1 MNKFQE
7 QLQRAISGVNKV
19 SEIVVSSEKVS
30 QLDLDVLL
38 EKLRNVYNV
47 VISFEDVED
56 EIVLTKPVIEKVE
69 EKEEIKEE
77 VFLDDEEDMEEEII
91 DEEDFV
97 EETKELVI
105 EEESLPVEEEKEQE
119 VFVEEKP
126 VEEALPI
133 EEEKEQEVIIEE
145 KPVEEALPIEEEKE
159 QEIFEEEK
167 QEEEQEQ
174 IEEIVEPEILFEPEI
189 KEEPK
194 IEETVVVE
202 EKPQEKPRET
212 PSVLKYLNEQMPKQN
227 EIPHKTIDEIFEQKA
242 EDSNDTPK
250 TISEK
255 YEQQKSIFDN
265 ISSSVNQ
272 EDIASKFKQT
282 HVDLRTAIGVNEK
295 FMFINDLFSG
305 NLREYT
311 DFIQRLNDTDSSEKA
326 IELLMKTKDEK
337 RWVASSLSFTTLKE
351 IMIKKFH

>member
-56 EIVLTKPVIEKVE
+56 EIVLTKPVIEKE
-69 EKEEIKEE
+69 EETKEIKEE
-77 VFLDDEEDMEEEII
+77 VFLDDEEQMEEEII

-97 EETKELVI
+97 EETKEPVI
-105 EEESLPVEEEKEQE
+105 VEESLPVEEEKEQE
-119 VFVEEKP
+119 VFEEEKP
-126 VEEALPI
+126 VEESLPI
-133 EEEKEQEVIIEE
+133 EEEKEQEVFIEE
-145 KPVEEALPIEEEKE
+145 NKEEEH
-159 QEIFEEEK
+159 
-167 QEEEQEQ
+167 EQ

-194 IEETVVVE
+194 IEETPIFE

-242 EDSNDTPK
+242 EDSNDKPK

-265 ISSSVNQ
+265 ISASVNQ

-311 DFIQRLNDTDSSEKA
+311 DFIQRLNDTESSEKA

>member
-19 SEIVVSSEKVS
+19 SEIVVSSENVS
-30 QLDLDVLL
+30 KLDLDVLL
-38 EKLRNVYNV
+38 EKLRNAYNV
-47 VISFEDVED
+47 VLSFEEVEE
-56 EIVLTKPVIEKVE
+56 EIIITNPVIEKEE

-77 VFLDDEEDMEEEII
+77 VVLVENEEPILEEII

-97 EETKELVI
+97 EEMQEPIIEKELP
-105 EEESLPVEEEKEQE
+105 PVEQE
-119 VFVEEKP
+119 MK
-126 VEEALPI
+126 
-133 EEEKEQEVIIEE
+133 QEIFIEE
-145 KPVEEALPIEEEKE
+145 KPEEDISPIEEEKE
-159 QEIFEEEK
+159 QEILIEES
-167 QEEEQEQ
+167 QDEEPEP
-174 IEEIVEPEILFEPEI
+174 IEEIIEPEILFESEI

-194 IEETVVVE
+194 IEEIPVVE
-202 EKPQEKPRET
+202 EKSQEKPRET

-227 EIPHKTIDEIFEQKA
+227 EIPHKKIEEIFEPKT
-242 EDSNDTPK
+242 DNSNETPK
-250 TISEK
+250 TIGEK

-265 ISSSVNQ
+265 ISASVKQ
-272 EDIASKFKQT
+272 EDITSQFKQS

-311 DFIQRLNDTDSSEKA
+311 DFIQRLNEAESSENA
-326 IELLMKTKDEK
+326 IEILMKTKEEK
-337 RWVASSLSFTTLKE
+337 RWVANSLSFTTLKE

>member
-56 EIVLTKPVIEKVE
+56 EIIVNKPVIEKVE
-69 EKEEIKEE
+69 GKEEIKEE
-77 VFLDDEEDMEEEII
+77 VVLENEEQMGEEII

-97 EETKELVI
+97 EETQEPVI
-105 EEESLPVEEEKEQE
+105 EEEFLPVEEEKEQEVIVEENKEEESLPIEEENEQEVIEEEKPVEESLPVEEEKEE
-119 VFVEEKP
+119 
-126 VEEALPI
+126 
-133 EEEKEQEVIIEE
+133 EVIIEE
-145 KPVEEALPIEEEKE
+145 NK
-159 QEIFEEEK
+159 
-167 QEEEQEQ
+167 EEEQEQ
-174 IEEIVEPEILFEPEI
+174 IEEIIEPEILFEPEI

-242 EDSNDTPK
+242 DDSNDKPK

-255 YEQQKSIFDN
+255 YEQQKSMFDN
-265 ISSSVNQ
+265 ISPSVNQ
-272 EDIASKFKQT
+272 EDIASKFKQS

-311 DFIQRLNDTDSSEKA
+311 DFIQRLNETESSEQA
-326 IELLMKTKDEK
+326 IELLMKTKEEK